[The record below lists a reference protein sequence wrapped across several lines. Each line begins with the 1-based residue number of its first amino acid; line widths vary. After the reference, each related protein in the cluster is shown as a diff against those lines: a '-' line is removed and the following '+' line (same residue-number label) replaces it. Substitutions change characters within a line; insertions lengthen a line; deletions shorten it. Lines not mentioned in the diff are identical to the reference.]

1 MLPSQVFENLN
12 LILQCQ
18 NKRLVLIITK
28 SCFDWNRHGEGVACY
43 GTNDLSY
50 YILSVFPREIENIFF
65 ESLPNSKPIT
75 VGKIHRP
82 QNKTNFL
89 EVLSNKMNKINP
101 VDNEIY
107 IFGDFNIY
115 LFLNDSYILE
125 KKNILISKSIP
136 SDAKS
141 YHELYFRKKRI
152 F

>member
-1 MLPSQVFENLN
+1 M
-12 LILQCQ
+12 
-18 NKRLVLIITK
+18 IITK
-28 SCFDWNRHGEGVACY
+28 SCFDWNRHGEGIACY

-50 YILSVFPREIENIFF
+50 NILSVFPSETENIFF
-65 ESLPNSKPIT
+65 EILPNSKSIT

-101 VDNEIY
+101 VDNKIY

-125 KKNILISKSIP
+125 KK
-136 SDAKS
+136 
-141 YHELYFRKKRI
+141 EYFD
-152 F
+152 